1 MVASGASGEAMGSGE
16 ALSSVEVEVEVDR
29 CTSEGSVQV
38 LDEEERDG
46 RELAIQV
53 NSLVERV
60 RLGPG

>member
-1 MVASGASGEAMGSGE
+1 
-16 ALSSVEVEVEVDR
+16 VEVDR